1 MFSDLVTS
9 RLIVRRLVLTDAPA
23 LFHIR
28 SQIAITQFQVWE
40 PQSVDE
46 VVAFIEEQ
54 TTLDVEEPDTWF
66 QLAITLKETEL
77 LVGDCGLH
85 FLKHDPHQSEIGFN
99 LAPDQQGKGY
109 ATEALTAVL
118 DFLFSS
124 LGKHRVS
131 ASTDPRNEPAIKL
144 LRALGMRQEAL
155 FRESFWFK
163 GEWTDDLVFAILRS
177 EWEAARFT
185 G

>member
-1 MFSDLVTS
+1 M
-9 RLIVRRLVLTDAPA
+9 
-23 LFHIR
+23 
-28 SQIAITQFQVWE
+28 E
-40 PQSVDE
+40 E
-46 VVAFIEEQ
+46 VVAFIEKQ
-54 TTLDVEEPDTWF
+54 TTLDVEELDTWF
-66 QLAITLKETEL
+66 QLAITLKETGL

-85 FLKHDPHQSEIGFN
+85 SLKHDPHQSEIGIN

-118 DFLFSS
+118 DFLFSI

-131 ASTDPRNEPAIKL
+131 ASTDPRNEPTIKL
-144 LRALGMRQEAL
+144 LRSLGMRQEAH